1 MPLLSVNPWRE
12 ASKSIGESQIEGSV
26 DTAGAVVLI
35 TSFFSTFALHVPL
48 SRIRIAPVFWFTQAL
63 VVGLAALD
71 GAKPSNDE
79 PNTKTEKIEILCKFL
94 TLRLLIDI

>member
-1 MPLLSVNPWRE
+1 M
-12 ASKSIGESQIEGSV
+12 
-26 DTAGAVVLI
+26 
-35 TSFFSTFALHVPL
+35 
-48 SRIRIAPVFWFTQAL
+48 APVFWFTQAL